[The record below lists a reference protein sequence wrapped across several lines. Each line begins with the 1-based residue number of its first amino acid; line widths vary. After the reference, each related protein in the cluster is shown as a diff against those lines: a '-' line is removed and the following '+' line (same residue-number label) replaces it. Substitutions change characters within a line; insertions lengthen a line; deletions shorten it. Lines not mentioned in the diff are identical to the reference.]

1 LYVTEYKNKTY
12 LVEPDEVMASTKQYK
27 LENDF
32 YTEYIMDKI
41 RVTNNPK
48 DKISVTAIYEN
59 FRDWYKRGYESRGVP
74 KRPEFIKFI
83 TKQFGEPNKNSQ
95 YTNVVF
101 NIIEES
107 DDDSGPKNVLDI

>member
-1 LYVTEYKNKTY
+1 
-12 LVEPDEVMASTKQYK
+12 
-27 LENDF
+27 
-32 YTEYIMDKI
+32 MDKI

-74 KRPEFIKFI
+74 KRPEFVKFI
-83 TKQFGEPNKNSQ
+83 TKQFGEPVRGH

-107 DDDSGPKNVLDI
+107 DEDSGPKNVLDI

>member
-27 LENDF
+27 MENDF

-59 FRDWYKRGYESRGVP
+59 FKDWYKRGYESRGVP
-74 KRPEFIKFI
+74 KRPEFVKFI
-83 TKQFGEPNKNSQ
+83 TKQFGEPVRGN

-107 DDDSGPKNVLDI
+107 DEDSGPKSVLDV